1 MDSFSAVEE
10 ATFQEKPKNSVDK
23 TSVKRWLTGAEKDED
38 EEECDTEAWETLNK
52 SFKEAQSV
60 LDQNRLLIQQVN
72 ENHQSKIPDN
82 LVKNVALIQ
91 EINGNIS
98 KVSSVYSNLS
108 VNFASFV
115 HQRRVKNKNDKLD
128 RSDS

>member
-1 MDSFSAVEE
+1 MDSSSAVED
-10 ATFQEKPKNSVDK
+10 SGDK
-23 TSVKRWLTGAEKDED
+23 TTSKRWLTGPPTGDGEED
-38 EEECDTEAWETLNK
+38 CDAEAWETLNK
-52 SFKEAQSV
+52 GFIEAQSV

-98 KVSSVYSNLS
+98 KVRSVYSNLS
-108 VNFASFV
+108 MNFSKFV
-115 HQRRVKNKNDKLD
+115 HQRRAKNKIDKLELA
-128 RSDS
+128 DS